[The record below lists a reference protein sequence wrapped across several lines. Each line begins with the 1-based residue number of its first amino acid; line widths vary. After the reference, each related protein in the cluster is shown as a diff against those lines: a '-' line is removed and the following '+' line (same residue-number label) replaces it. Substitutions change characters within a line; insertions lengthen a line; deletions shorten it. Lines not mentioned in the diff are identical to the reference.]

1 MPQALALAYVPTFS
15 TAEHRSP
22 LRRLPR
28 RLNRGRI
35 STKKFL
41 EVAVLVLL
49 TIQKILRIYT
59 FVGSI
64 GYSYCKIL
72 VLLYVY
78 LVTTP
83 NSILMSLPF
92 VIMAYSNKHPKMFA
106 L

>member
-35 STKKFL
+35 SKNFL

-64 GYSYCKIL
+64 GCSYCKIL